1 MSGWVYLI
9 RNGDLHKIGI
19 TQNLEQRM
27 KQLKP
32 DEIVRTYKTENYETL
47 EKQLH
52 RRYRNV
58 RIPQTEY
65 FRLQDWQ
72 LENCKAAL
80 QGGYEVED
88 LVDEDDQSSN
98 PIPNWIELLVW
109 VAFFSTAE
117 SGKLFGRIKS
127 LITLGLLGIGSIAL
141 PFIQYQRPTN
151 FLIEE
156 TTIDILIIQFCSILG
171 AIFFWIGARKFIAKN
186 FFTRCLGIV
195 CNFGGL
201 SGLFFGLVFLLLFY
215 FLEPQFVS
223 LKP

>member
-1 MSGWVYLI
+1 
-9 RNGDLHKIGI
+9 IGF
-19 TQNLEQRM
+19 TQNLGQRM
-27 KQLKP
+27 KALNP
-32 DEIVRTYKTENYETL
+32 YEIVRTYKTEDYEAL
-47 EKQLH
+47 ENQLH
-52 RRYRNV
+52 KRYKNV
-58 RIPQTEY
+58 LIPQTEY
-65 FRLQDWQ
+65 FRLQEGQ

-80 QGGYEVED
+80 EGGYQVED
-88 LVDEDDQSSN
+88 ESYQSSE
-98 PIPNWIELLVW
+98 PIPEFVGLAIWFV
-109 VAFFSTAE
+109 FFSTTE